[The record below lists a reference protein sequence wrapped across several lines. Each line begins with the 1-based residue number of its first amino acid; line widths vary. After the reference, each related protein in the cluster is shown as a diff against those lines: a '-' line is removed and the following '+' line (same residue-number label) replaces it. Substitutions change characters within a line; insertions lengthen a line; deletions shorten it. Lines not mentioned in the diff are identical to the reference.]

1 MAHVI
6 EKSRL
11 LIAASLGSDNSPKP
25 SYFSIELVA
34 SFLTGLLVVT
44 DTALNNPSFKLYLF
58 SSHSG
63 KEKRSQ
69 FETFL
74 SLVGVRQLVVEDPL
88 IYLGFSLQLGLLLAK
103 LNRVVILSHELY
115 EY

>member
-1 MAHVI
+1 M
-6 EKSRL
+6 
-11 LIAASLGSDNSPKP
+11 
-25 SYFSIELVA
+25 
-34 SFLTGLLVVT
+34 VT
-44 DTALNNPSFKLYLF
+44 DTPLNNPSFKLYLF

-74 SLVGVRQLVVEDPL
+74 SLVGVRQLVVEDPS
-88 IYLGFSLQLGLLLAK
+88 IYLGFCTLQLGLLLAK
-103 LNRVVILSHELY
+103 LNRIVILSHELY